1 MCSNNKL
8 KLQGGGGWEK
18 RGKSRGRGKCENAPK
33 RRATAEK
40 CRQTQ
45 ILRHNFIFFFVISRF
60 FVGLFLINFFY
71 FFFFVCFSRGHQNT
85 LTLSKLRR
93 LRAKILDFH
102 FFPTRLLIF
111 FFSLLTKYPTAAAE
125 EKKKQAYIMKFLIK

>member
-1 MCSNNKL
+1 MPP
-8 KLQGGGGWEK
+8 
-18 RGKSRGRGKCENAPK
+18 NAN
-33 RRATAEK
+33 TAA
-40 CRQTQ
+40 QF
-45 ILRHNFIFFFVISRF
+45 HFFFLLSHVF

-85 LTLSKLRR
+85 LTLSTLRR